1 MAKRRI
7 PAPRLD
13 GETIR
18 ACAELLRCVDE
29 SRPLRPSALT
39 AQLAPSIGIREV
51 AVVVNG
57 ALDELS
63 LRQREIL
70 VRCEVKGER
79 HGAVAKALFLSER
92 HVFRERRVALN
103 HIAHRVLTELRAKP
117 IAPLTVAPD
126 AFDVR
131 LSLGMALENGG
142 NWQAAAEVLERLAG
156 EVASPEK
163 RGAVEVRL
171 THVYRDADQFARA
184 HHHAGLAQ
192 TLAARVTEGG
202 ELQRVEADLAAAG
215 VAVAAGNWQ
224 FADDVAQQ
232 TIALLRPRADGSLG
246 TRLHDA
252 LAQALLL
259 KAEMLVDCGGVDVA
273 LELASEARAVAGRNP
288 RDASTEIGARAMVAL
303 TNILLARDVARS
315 EALLWD
321 CYRDAIAGGFIR
333 GSLIIASQLALHY
346 RLAGRAN
353 DAVALL
359 TPLVGTA
366 RVAGSGPV
374 KGFVLEQLASASL
387 ASGALDAAA
396 AYTAELS
403 DYPER
408 NPLSCAAQDLSRAR
422 IQLARRESAQAL
434 DAARAAETIYASVG
448 LGRYVGLSL
457 DVQARALSGLGQ
469 ADSAQKTIAHA
480 IDLLKETSHPRPLAS
495 AYYAMARITGERRYA
510 VAARRLLRSAGVR

>member
-7 PAPRLD
+7 PAPKLD
-13 GETIR
+13 AETIR

-29 SRPLRPSALT
+29 SRPVRPSALT
-39 AQLAPSIGIREV
+39 TQIAPPNGIREI
-51 AVVVNG
+51 AKVVNA

-63 LRQREIL
+63 SRQREIV
-70 VRCEVKGER
+70 VRCDVKGER
-79 HGAVAKALFLSER
+79 YGAVAKALFVSER

-103 HIAHRVLTELRAKP
+103 HIAHRVLTELRAET
-117 IAPLTVAPD
+117 APPVTVAPD

-131 LSLGMALENGG
+131 LALGQALENAG
-142 NWQAAAEVLERLAG
+142 NWQAGADVLERLAV
-156 EVASPEK
+156 EVALPEQ

-171 THVYRDADQFARA
+171 THLYRDADRFALA
-184 HHHAGLAQ
+184 HHHAGVAR
-192 TLAARVTEGG
+192 TLAEQVTGDGG
-202 ELQRVEADLAAAG
+202 LQRIEADLAAAG

-224 FADDVAQQ
+224 LADGIAQHA
-232 TIALLRPRADGSLG
+232 IALLRPRAEGSLG

-252 LAQALLL
+252 LAEALLL
-259 KAEMLVDCGGVDVA
+259 KAELLVDCGGVDVA
-273 LELASEARAVAGRNP
+273 LDLASEARAVAGRNP
-288 RDASTEIGARAMVAL
+288 RDASVEIGARAMVAL
-303 TNILLARDVARS
+303 TSILLARDVARS
-315 EALLWD
+315 EGLLWD

-346 RLAGRAN
+346 RLAGRPTE
-353 DAVALL
+353 AVALL

-366 RVAGSGPV
+366 RVAGSGPA

-387 ASGALDAAA
+387 ATGSLGAAA

-403 DYPER
+403 GDPER
-408 NPLSCAAQDLSRAR
+408 NPLSRAAIDLSRAR

-434 DAARAAETIYASVG
+434 EAARAAETIYANIG

-469 ADSAQKTIAHA
+469 SDSAQRTIARA
-480 IDLLKETSHPRPLAS
+480 VDLLKETSHPRPLAS